1 MSEQLTM
8 SSSLKLK
15 KTELKRQL
23 LIGMIE
29 KHEAMMQ
36 KLNQFMQQDL
46 PLQADYVT
54 LAKSVINEVDALLA
68 ENDYESSLFLRNTVK
83 PFKKMREDA
92 QNLLEQLTGKTTVES
107 HTVAQLSADSVPVYI
122 LVFQQQGHNIA
133 KWTQLLRSLGR
144 YVLGRPIYATAAAAE
159 SVIRNKLS
167 HDHEGYVKV
176 AVEKSAIEAGEKLSK
191 RKDRFGNELITLP
204 AGAVNSRNILE
215 FVQGKKRYHFIKGEL
230 VDVSSATKC
239 N

>member
-1 MSEQLTM
+1 MSESLTM
-8 SSSLKLK
+8 STSVMLK

-29 KHEAMMQ
+29 KREAVMQ
-36 KLNQFMQQDL
+36 RLNQFMQNDFHEK
-46 PLQADYVT
+46 ADYVA
-54 LAKSVINEVDALLA
+54 LAKAIISEVDALLS
-68 ENDYESSLFLRNTVK
+68 ENDYEHSLFLRNTIK
-83 PFKKMREDA
+83 PLKKMREDA
-92 QNLLEQLTGKTTVES
+92 ANLLEQLLGQETVES
-107 HTVAQLSADSVPVYI
+107 DTVTQLGKNSVAVYI
-122 LVFQQQGHNIA
+122 LVFQQQGHNLS
-133 KWTQLLRSLGR
+133 KWAQMLRGLGR
-144 YVLGRPIYATAAAAE
+144 YVLGRPIYATAELVE

-176 AVEKSAIEAGEKLSK
+176 AVEKTAVLAGEQLST

-204 AGAVNSRNILE
+204 AGAVSSHNILE